1 MRNFNKFKKLLNM
14 KLHYIVIFILLVIY
28 FYLSTKNVYM
38 EPLNENLADH
48 WTQEDYYISSKN
60 LNRVLFVL
68 VVIEIVLICYPR

>member
-28 FYLSTKNVYM
+28 FYLSTKSVYM